1 MVRFTN
7 KLTLVSQMTEP
18 LVSYTSARCH
28 IGLQVCLLHKTF
40 SQGLEVV
47 VEQRVPSHACATSES
62 TSFLEPGLSKTP
74 WPLMPVI
81 HFSRV
86 SH

>member
-1 MVRFTN
+1 
-7 KLTLVSQMTEP
+7 MTEP

-47 VEQRVPSHACATSES
+47 VEQRVPSHGNGTLRHACATSES
-62 TSFLEPGLSKTP
+62 TAFLEPGLSKTP